1 VLVASRLG
9 QLKRLALESLRSC
22 QRGDIGQIGLRFLD
36 RSDELLD
43 LQTVQGK
50 VIGITLADGRNL
62 RQEFDALENED
73 VSGTGTKLAL
83 ANQDQLKALVP
94 LICS

>member
-1 VLVASRLG
+1 
-9 QLKRLALESLRSC
+9 
-22 QRGDIGQIGLRFLD
+22 
-36 RSDELLD
+36 
-43 LQTVQGK
+43 LQAVQGK
-50 VIGITLADGRNL
+50 VIGITLTDGRNL
-62 RQEFDALENED
+62 RQEIDALENED